1 MKFFGLVCFLFLLI
15 SADLMAQP
23 GPPPPDPD
31 APVPF
36 QGLIYLLLAGAVFGV
51 KKIIGQTKIPKS

>member
-1 MKFFGLVCFLFLLI
+1 MKLSGLICALIFFI
-15 SADLMAQP
+15 SAEAFAQP

-36 QGLIYLLLAGAVFGV
+36 QGLIYLLIAGAAFGIKQLIG
-51 KKIIGQTKIPKS
+51 KKHQKN